1 MPLMTSSPDRLTLA
15 GISRT
20 LLAVGDI
27 RARGMDC
34 RHVVIDPVLR
44 IDMLHIRR
52 HVARQRIRRRQW
64 FTVPRPRGCRAAADT
79 DRGRMLDG

>member
-1 MPLMTSSPDRLTLA
+1 MTSPLDRLTLA
-15 GISRT
+15 GSSRT

-44 IDMLHIRR
+44 IDLQHIHLHP
-52 HVARQRIRRRQW
+52 ARQRIRWRQW
-64 FTVPRPRGCRAAADT
+64 FTVQRSRGCRTAADT